1 MSQDF
6 QLLCRDGSRADVTEW
21 RQCNLA
27 RVPAHAVVVRDD
39 TNGGLIFQLLNEGQV
54 RRKCCALK
62 APRQHRALRVGV
74 ERRSGLRSPRT
85 PLGQT

>member
-21 RQCNLA
+21 RRCHLA

-39 TNGGLIFQLLNEGQV
+39 MPGDLIFQLLNEGQV
-54 RRKCCALK
+54 RSNAV
-62 APRQHRALRVGV
+62 P
-74 ERRSGLRSPRT
+74 
-85 PLGQT
+85 